1 MAVDTNLNTISSGW
15 NRSYINDN
23 FEMIASAL
31 EDALSRTGDS
41 PNEMEADLDLNSN
54 DLLNAG
60 TVNTDRLIVG
70 GTELVS
76 DELLAIGPPGESAT
90 ISVGTVTTGAA
101 GTDVIVTNIGDEV
114 NAVFDIT
121 IPRGDTGA
129 SGAGTGDMVGAQNLS
144 DVANAATSFANIK
157 QAATEMATGV
167 VELATVAEANTGTD
181 TSRAV
186 TPAGVLS
193 SIKVNGPEVFVI
205 SVTDETS
212 VITTGTAKR
221 TFRMPF
227 ALTVSSVR
235 ASLNTVSS
243 SGLVT
248 VDINEGGSSILSTK
262 LTIDASEKTSI
273 TAATAPVISDSSLAD
288 DAEITID
295 IDGAG
300 TGAIGLKV
308 TIIGTR
314 P

>member
-1 MAVDTNLNTISSGW
+1 MAVEVNLNTVSSGY

-23 FEMIASAL
+23 FELIGVAL
-31 EDALSRTGDS
+31 QDSLSRTGVS

-54 DLLNAG
+54 DLLN
-60 TVNTDRLIVG
+60 VNVTNTNRLFVS
-70 GTELVS
+70 GTEFVA
-76 DELLAIGPPGESAT
+76 DEILAIGPAGEAAT
-90 ISVGTVTTGAA
+90 IQVGTVTTGAA
-101 GTDVIVTNIGDEV
+101 GTDVIITNVGDEV

-129 SGAGTGDMVGAQNLS
+129 SGAGTGDMVASQNLN
-144 DVANAATSFANIK
+144 DVASKPVAFANIK
-157 QAATEMATGV
+157 QAATESDTGV
-167 VELATVAEANTGTD
+167 VELATTTEANTGTD
-181 TSRAV
+181 TTRAV

-193 SIKVNGPEVFVI
+193 SIKANGPEVFVI

-262 LTIDASEKTSI
+262 LTIDANEKTST
-273 TAATAPVISDSSLAD
+273 TATTPPVISDTSLAD

-308 TIIGTR
+308 MIIGTR

>member
-1 MAVDTNLNTISSGW
+1 MAVEVNLNTVSSGY

-23 FEMIASAL
+23 FELIGVAL
-31 EDALSRTGDS
+31 QDSLSRTGVS

-54 DLLNAG
+54 DLLN
-60 TVNTDRLIVG
+60 VNVTNTNRLFVG
-70 GTELVS
+70 GTEFVA
-76 DELLAIGPPGESAT
+76 DEILAIGPAGESAT
-90 ISVGTVTTGAA
+90 IQVGTVTTGAA
-101 GTDVIVTNIGDEV
+101 GTDVIITNVGDEV

-129 SGAGTGDMVGAQNLS
+129 SGAGTGDMVASQNLN
-144 DVANAATSFANIK
+144 DVASKPTAFANIK
-157 QAATEMATGV
+157 QAATESDTGV
-167 VELATVAEANTGTD
+167 VELATTTEANTGTD
-181 TSRAV
+181 TTRAV

-262 LTIDASEKTSI
+262 LTIDANEKTST
-273 TAATAPVISDSSLAD
+273 TATTPPVISDTSLAD

-308 TIIGTR
+308 MIIGTR